1 MYRKKVHEKFHC
13 NAKGTQRSSN
23 PRYNQHALIIDVD
36 SEKILQK
43 LSVVSIK
50 SPLKSKELAKSF
62 VVKWVLIHG
71 NNV

>member
-1 MYRKKVHEKFHC
+1 MQKVYKEVQTLDTM
-13 NAKGTQRSSN
+13 NM
-23 PRYNQHALIIDVD
+23 HALIIDVD